1 MIAGLGLFFSGVKIV
16 SNSMKNITSHKF
28 RLMVSRWTGNHF
40 LTAFWGFISGAV
52 SQSSSNTVF
61 ILIGLVS
68 SGLMKV
74 RTALPIILWSNVG
87 TTVLI
92 FLVAI
97 NLNLGILILMGLS
110 GIFYGFHNGN
120 RRENLYSSLFGI
132 SLLLFG
138 FQLLKTG
145 SQPLAE
151 MQFINDI
158 FSFTSGSYVLPILI
172 GAGLR
177 LVIHSSSTVAVLI
190 MAISHAGLIG
200 TDQVILMIFGMGIGE
215 AGTVALLSSG
225 MKGISRQLAL
235 FKIIESSVVAG
246 ILILITYIEIL
257 WDIPLIKS
265 AIVYAGANIEQQ
277 TAYTFL
283 IAKITPIL
291 LFSFLYNPIYRF
303 LVKISPPTSEEDL
316 SKTFFI
322 NENSMNDTSM
332 ALLLIEK
339 EQIRIFERMPEY
351 IDNIRVE
358 NSIPVV
364 HHFLVIRKSNLALMN
379 EIELYLKRI
388 VNSNLSQDDTE
399 QYVILQN
406 RQNLLKS
413 IDDAVFHYV
422 QTIYDSQ
429 TGSNLEELIQ
439 SSAESLHFN
448 LITAL
453 ETTRTS
459 EKADIEILLNI
470 TDDKGGLMERIRK
483 SYLNGDNLLNSD
495 EKTVLL
501 YVTDLFQRTV
511 WLINNWAKT
520 LKPVDIS

>member
-1 MIAGLGLFFSGVKIV
+1 
-16 SNSMKNITSHKF
+16 
-28 RLMVSRWTGNHF
+28 MVAKWTGNHF
-40 LTAFWGFISGAV
+40 LTAFWGFISGAI

-68 SGLMKV
+68 SGLMQV
-74 RTALPIILWSNVG
+74 RTALPIILWSNIG
-87 TTVLI
+87 TAVLI

-97 NLNLGILILMGLS
+97 NLKFGILILLGLS
-110 GIFYGFHNGN
+110 GIIFGFHKGS
-120 RRENLYSSLFGI
+120 RRENLYSALFGI
-132 SLLLFG
+132 SILLFG

-145 SQPLAE
+145 SQPFAQ
-151 MQFINDI
+151 MQFIQDI
-158 FSFTSGSYVLPILI
+158 FTFTSGSYVLPILI
-172 GAGLR
+172 GASLR
-177 LVIHSSSTVAVLI
+177 LIIHSSSTVAVLI

-225 MKGISRQLAL
+225 MKGISRELAL

-246 ILILITYIEIL
+246 ILILVTYIEIL
-257 WDIPLIKS
+257 WNIPLIKS
-265 AIVYAGANIEQQ
+265 AVVYAGANIEQQ

-283 IAKITPIL
+283 IAKIAPIL
-291 LFSFLYNPIYRF
+291 LLSFFYNPIYRF

-316 SKTFFI
+316 SKTVFI
-322 NENSMNDTSM
+322 NENSMNDISM

-339 EQIRIFERMPEY
+339 EQIRIFERLPEY
-351 IDNIRVE
+351 INNIRVE
-358 NSIPVV
+358 NSNPII
-364 HHFLVIRKSNLALMN
+364 HHFLVIRKSNLVLIN

-413 IDDAVFHYV
+413 IDDSVFHYV
-422 QTIYDSQ
+422 QTIDDSQ
-429 TGSNLEELIQ
+429 TSNNLENLIQ
-439 SSAESLHFN
+439 ASAESLHFN
-448 LITAL
+448 LITTL

-470 TDDKGGLMERIRK
+470 TDDKGSLMERIRK